1 MVKEMP
7 FHGADLLYPLLAL
20 TALKSWGLALQVRH
34 AQGLPAGEVSH
45 CCFPRPLLIKPL
57 LHLVFVR
64 MSLNSGSQ
72 LGYLPFLLFPL
83 S

>member
-1 MVKEMP
+1 MAP
-7 FHGADLLYPLLAL
+7 IFCILGRLRPR
-20 TALKSWGLALQVRH
+20 SSSSPGCPQVMGPCFAGQT

-72 LGYLPFLLFPL
+72 LEYLPFLLFPL